1 AGRCAAGTRGVL
13 VAACSP
19 ERAGRV
25 VIVLDTSRVSAGR
38 VEDVP
43 RLDSAMEAALLLT
56 TLAARAG
63 DRVDVV
69 AGARRVRTRLRL
81 AGARDAPSRLE
92 DAMAALHP
100 EI

>member
-43 RLDSAMEAALLLT
+43 RLDSAMEAALVLT
-56 TLAARAG
+56 TLAARTG
-63 DRVDVV
+63 ERVDLR
-69 AGARRVRTRLRL
+69 ARDPRVPPRLRL
-81 AGARDAPSRLE
+81 AGARDATSRLE